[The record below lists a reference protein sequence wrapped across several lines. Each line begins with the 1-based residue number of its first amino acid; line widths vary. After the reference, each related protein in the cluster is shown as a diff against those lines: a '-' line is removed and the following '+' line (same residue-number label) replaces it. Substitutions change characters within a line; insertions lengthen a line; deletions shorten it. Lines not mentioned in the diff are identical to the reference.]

1 MKVLLVED
9 EKDTAIS
16 LRRGLARNGY
26 VVDLAG
32 RGEEALECLAVNAY
46 DLMLLDLNLPDIDG
60 LDVCREA
67 HHRLPELKILILT
80 ARDQIDDI
88 VTGLDRGADDYL
100 VKPFHFEEILARMR
114 ALLRRDMRCR
124 DPQISVQDIILDPVE
139 HIAWQGGSQLKL
151 TRKEFNI
158 LEYLMRHA
166 GEVVSQEDLLEHVWG
181 STHNVFSN
189 TVRVHIQSLRVKLG
203 DTGAEPRYIK
213 TIIGVGYQLAGSN

>member
-1 MKVLLVED
+1 MKILLVED

-16 LRRGLARNGY
+16 LRRGLIRNGY
-26 VVDLAG
+26 TVDLAG
-32 RGEEALECLAVNAY
+32 RGEEALECLAVNVY
-46 DLMLLDLNLPDIDG
+46 DLMLLDLNLPDMDG

-67 HHRLPELKILILT
+67 RHRLPELKILILT
-80 ARDQIDDI
+80 ARDQISDI
-88 VTGLDRGADDYL
+88 ITGLDHGADDYL
-100 VKPFHFEEILARMR
+100 VKPFHFDEVLARMR

-124 DPQISVQDIILDPVE
+124 DPQICVQDILLDPVE
-139 HIAWQGGSQLKL
+139 HIVWKMGIRLQL
-151 TRKEFNI
+151 TRKEYNI
-158 LEYLMRHA
+158 LEYLMRHS
-166 GEVVSQEDLLEHVWG
+166 GEAVSQEDLLEHIWE